1 MPLHYYRALLF
12 FSFFFLF
19 IPISIPAAAA
29 AAGSAAAIESLLN
42 RVICRVCF
50 QELDEKR
57 IKNVR
62 NYMLKSVEIERAV
75 SPIIATCLD
84 GIENAANEINE
95 KEDSLMVIERYKS
108 GFTPP
113 GDFPFE
119 DLSTV
124 KMSLD
129 AGDNR
134 LPQPIMQPI
143 QNHLTVKGTVSGG
156 KMKKRVGLFGIFSS
170 NKVRS
175 LLASPLLF
183 FTPPP
188 APFILQKFSYGA
200 VSSFREGNR
209 WNVSLLLTLIND

>member
-1 MPLHYYRALLF
+1 
-12 FSFFFLF
+12 
-19 IPISIPAAAA
+19 
-29 AAGSAAAIESLLN
+29 
-42 RVICRVCF
+42 
-50 QELDEKR
+50 
-57 IKNVR
+57 
-62 NYMLKSVEIERAV
+62 MLKSVEIERAV

-129 AGDNR
+129 GDNR

-170 NKVRS
+170 NKVRFFYCRH
-175 LLASPLLF
+175 PLTQFFYQSSKFHDGFYLYNFEGLF
-183 FTPPP
+183 TTR
-188 APFILQKFSYGA
+188 LETK
-200 VSSFREGNR
+200 R
-209 WNVSLLLTLIND
+209 WNVY

>member
-1 MPLHYYRALLF
+1 MPNTYLSILANYYELF
-12 FSFFFLF
+12 LFFLF
-19 IPISIPAAAA
+19 
-29 AAGSAAAIESLLN
+29 L
-42 RVICRVCF
+42 

-129 AGDNR
+129 TGDNR

-143 QNHLTVKGTVSGG
+143 HNHLTVKGTVSGG

-170 NKVRS
+170 NKVRYC
-175 LLASPLLF
+175 F
-183 FTPPP
+183 F
-188 APFILQKFSYGA
+188 FSSFYSYINTFEKEKLKNFYGA
-200 VSSFREGNR
+200 VKNETTECSNKTNKFELN
-209 WNVSLLLTLIND
+209 